1 MTTGEYIR
9 SLRKACGTTQ
19 QEVAIAC
26 ETTMQ
31 AVSAWECDV
40 RLPRRPYLQKLAE
53 FFDVPIGTFI
63 DESQRQNTMPF
74 AEVISERVKNSG
86 KTMTEVAIDLG
97 VPKQTL
103 SAWCAGVRT
112 PKPMMIEKVLE
123 KLEGKPEPA
132 PKEVIIVTQPE
143 WKTLDYLTPSQVGK
157 ILQIGRDSAY
167 ELVRS
172 LPHLKIGK
180 QYRVARE
187 DFEAYLNDSR
197 KGE

>member
-26 ETTMQ
+26 NSSVM
-31 AVSAWECDV
+31 AVSDWELDKKF
-40 RLPRRPYLQKLAE
+40 PRRPALQKLAE

-63 DESQRQNTMPF
+63 DESQR
-74 AEVISERVKNSG
+74 SEQ
-86 KTMTEVAIDLG
+86 
-97 VPKQTL
+97 P
-103 SAWCAGVRT
+103 
-112 PKPMMIEKVLE
+112 
-123 KLEGKPEPA
+123 PA

-143 WKTLDYLTPSQVGK
+143 WKTLDYLTPNQVGK

-187 DFEAYLNDSR
+187 TFEKYLNNTQ
-197 KGE
+197 KG

>member
-9 SLRKACGTTQ
+9 SLREIHNVTQ
-19 QEVAIAC
+19 QELAIAC
-26 ETTMQ
+26 GATHK
-31 AVSAWECDV
+31 AVSTWEQD
-40 RLPRRPYLQKLAE
+40 RFHPRHTHLVKMAE

-63 DESQRQNTMPF
+63 DDSQR
-74 AEVISERVKNSG
+74 SEQPS
-86 KTMTEVAIDLG
+86 T
-97 VPKQTL
+97 
-103 SAWCAGVRT
+103 
-112 PKPMMIEKVLE
+112 
-123 KLEGKPEPA
+123 

-180 QYRVARE
+180 QYRVSRE
-187 DFEAYLNDSR
+187 AFEKYLNNTR
-197 KGE
+197 KD

>member
-9 SLRKACGTTQ
+9 SLREIHNVTQ
-19 QEVAIAC
+19 QELAIAC
-26 ETTMQ
+26 GATHK
-31 AVSAWECDV
+31 AVSTWEQD
-40 RLPRRPYLQKLAE
+40 RFHPRRTHLVKMAE

-74 AEVISERVKNSG
+74 AEVISERVKDSG
-86 KTMTEVAIDLG
+86 KTMTEVANDLG

-103 SAWCAGVRT
+103 SAWCTGVRT

-143 WKTLDYLTPSQVGK
+143 WKTLDYLTPSQVAK

-172 LPHLKIGK
+172 LPHLKIGR
-180 QYRVARE
+180 QYRVSRE
-187 DFEAYLNDSR
+187 AFEKYLNNTQ
-197 KGE
+197 KG